1 MEIKSALSLI
11 IKIKFMSYSLI
22 KEKLDNKKT
31 VILDGGMGAE
41 LEKNGAKMD
50 KNMWCGKCSVDNPEL
65 VKKVHEDYINAG
77 ADVITT
83 NTYSATPISMR
94 QYGYENSIKEFNQK
108 SVEVAKEAI
117 KNINKNVALAGSV
130 STFGN
135 FYKLGI
141 KAMIPGFN
149 EQLKIL
155 SDEGVDL
162 IILEAMSSQ
171 ADIVETMLNCSTKIK
186 IPVWLSVSCV
196 KDNQNKIM
204 LGYNDTIDSD
214 THIYENFET
223 SINNFKKLH
232 NGPILIAHSDI
243 SITRQAIQ
251 VARKNFDGIIGAY
264 PNKGYYEKPHWR
276 FIDDMTPLGYLN
288 EVKSWIENG
297 AQIIGGCCGIG
308 VEEIKAI
315 SILKN

>member
-1 MEIKSALSLI
+1 MEIKFAPLQI
-11 IKIKFMSYSLI
+11 ARNNTMSYSSI
-22 KEKLDNKKT
+22 HEKLKNKKT
-31 VILDGGMGAE
+31 IILDGGLGAE

-50 KNMWCGKCSVDNPEL
+50 EKMWCGKCSVDHPEL
-65 VKKVHEDYINAG
+65 VRKIHEDYINAG

-83 NTYSATPISMR
+83 NTYSTTPISMR
-94 QYGYENSIKEFNQK
+94 QYGYEDSIEEFNKK
-108 SVEVAKEAI
+108 SVQVAKDAI
-117 KNINKNVALAGSV
+117 KNSNKDVALAGSV

-135 FYKLGI
+135 FYKLGV
-141 KAMIPGFN
+141 KAMIPGFD

-155 SDEGVDL
+155 SGEGVDL

-171 ADIVETMLNCSTKIK
+171 ADIVETMLNCSTKIS

-196 KDNQNKIM
+196 TNDQNQIM

-214 THIYENFET
+214 THVYENFEK
-223 SINNFKKLH
+223 SINNFKKIH
-232 NGPILIAHSDI
+232 NGPILVAHSDI
-243 SITRQAIQ
+243 KTTGKAIKT
-251 VARKNFDGIIGAY
+251 ARENFDGALGAY

-276 FIDDMTPLGYLN
+276 FIDDMTPNDYLN
-288 EVKSWIENG
+288 EVKTWIKDG

-308 VEEIKAI
+308 VDEIKAI